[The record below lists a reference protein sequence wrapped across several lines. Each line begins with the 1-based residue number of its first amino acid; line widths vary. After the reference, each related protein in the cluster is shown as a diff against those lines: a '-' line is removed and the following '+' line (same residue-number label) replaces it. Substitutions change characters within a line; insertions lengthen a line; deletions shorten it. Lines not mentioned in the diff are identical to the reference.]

1 MPSTRIQSGVL
12 WVDSSGFPI
21 RAHGGSVFEYH
32 NIWYWY
38 GADQY
43 RPSNST
49 LRRKNSTANRVI
61 NVYSSADLR
70 TWVYIGAAFKL
81 SCAPQHVGS
90 CYVDRPRV
98 LHDRTSGNFVLW
110 MKSTP
115 SVAVAVST
123 SPHGPFS
130 LLARLQPEPS
140 PIGDIGA
147 FYDPISQRGYL
158 IYSIRVA
165 LSHPTANSRG
175 SVSRSIRI
183 VELTA
188 DLRGLGRVVHTFGYA
203 REAPAPFVDRAN
215 RRYYLW
221 TSRATGW
228 RANAAELFTAT
239 SITGPWVSLGNPTKH
254 PTSFDSQVSYILAVK
269 KRSTR
274 LEFIYLADRFE
285 PYIAGPM
292 CGAVL
297 CESGRYIWLP
307 IQFASRRGSTPLAG
321 IAPISGNY
329 RDSANLTVS
338 WRDSWNLD
346 DLVGRSIGSSVS

>member
-1 MPSTRIQSGVL
+1 MELSTTRSRSGCVGHSHAYNL
-12 WVDSSGFPI
+12 VWNPLKTPWARV
-21 RAHGGSVFEYH
+21 
-32 NIWYWY
+32 WYT
-38 GADQY
+38 Q
-43 RPSNST
+43 
-49 LRRKNSTANRVI
+49 
-61 NVYSSADLR
+61 
-70 TWVYIGAAFKL
+70 
-81 SCAPQHVGS
+81 
-90 CYVDRPRV
+90 
-98 LHDRTSGNFVLW
+98 
-110 MKSTP
+110 
-115 SVAVAVST
+115 
-123 SPHGPFS
+123 
-130 LLARLQPEPS
+130 
-140 PIGDIGA
+140 
-147 FYDPISQRGYL
+147 GYL

-221 TSRATGW
+221 TRWAALPCMIPSCPLLPGVPSPSAITYFLSRATGW

-254 PTSFDSQVSYILAVK
+254 PTSFDSQVRHPENKFTCWRRQCSLYNCPYQVSYILAVK

-292 CGAVL
+292 CGAV
-297 CESGRYIWLP
+297 SSTDLP
-307 IQFASRRGSTPLAG
+307 HCVASL
-321 IAPISGNY
+321 
-329 RDSANLTVS
+329 
-338 WRDSWNLD
+338 
-346 DLVGRSIGSSVS
+346 SSCMSFFLSQHGQDGLFPR